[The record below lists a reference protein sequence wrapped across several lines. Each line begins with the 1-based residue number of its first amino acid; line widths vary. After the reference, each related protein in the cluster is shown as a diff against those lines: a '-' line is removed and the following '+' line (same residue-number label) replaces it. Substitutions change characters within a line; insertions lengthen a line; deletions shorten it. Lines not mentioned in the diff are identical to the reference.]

1 MVNDFSGSTRE
12 GKDFDQG
19 VEEVDQTT
27 SSKRGRGRPAGS
39 LNKTNGT
46 KELQAEIDELR
57 STVNFLKDTIER
69 MQTNAAVAIIPT
81 SVSTTTTTNSLQG
94 EESQRLTVLQAWV
107 EAFHH
112 YLNTGRITN
121 SVDGTAEASLEEIMR
136 KLPENPSVD
145 EYQSLEA
152 NVTSE
157 RYYSI
162 QHGGDAA

>member
-81 SVSTTTTTNSLQG
+81 SVPTTNSLQG